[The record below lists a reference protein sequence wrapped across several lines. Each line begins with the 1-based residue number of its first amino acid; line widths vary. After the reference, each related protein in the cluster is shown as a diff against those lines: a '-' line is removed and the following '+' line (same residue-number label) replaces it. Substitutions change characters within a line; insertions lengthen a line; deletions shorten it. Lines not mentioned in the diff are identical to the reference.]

1 MSRDKSKNK
10 KNKVK
15 LEKNTESN
23 KDKKAKVEVKPFK
36 IRNVLKNAYLLLAH
50 NKKAIFKIT
59 GIYGLIYFFLVQSF
73 TAPVS
78 ATGIKNS
85 FLAAFQNQIHA
96 TFNTF
101 SYVVSSNTTDSSS
114 QTSPIFQI
122 ILIIIFSL
130 AIIYAFRKMYKNE
143 EIKVK
148 EVIYNSMYPLIPF
161 LIVLIIILIQL
172 LPMDLSLAF
181 YSIITSGGIL
191 SNIVELLIFGILF
204 ISLILFSLYLVS
216 NSIIALYIV
225 TLSNMTPLA
234 SLRSAKQLIKGR
246 RPKVVISLLIL
257 PLLLVA
263 LAAAVLLPL
272 ILFIP
277 AIASWVY
284 IIMLIFALPLVH
296 SYLYSLYRELIK

>member
-1 MSRDKSKNK
+1 
-10 KNKVK
+10 
-15 LEKNTESN
+15 
-23 KDKKAKVEVKPFK
+23 
-36 IRNVLKNAYLLLAH
+36 
-50 NKKAIFKIT
+50 
-59 GIYGLIYFFLVQSF
+59 
-73 TAPVS
+73 
-78 ATGIKNS
+78 
-85 FLAAFQNQIHA
+85 
-96 TFNTF
+96 
-101 SYVVSSNTTDSSS
+101 
-114 QTSPIFQI
+114 
-122 ILIIIFSL
+122 
-130 AIIYAFRKMYKNE
+130 
-143 EIKVK
+143 
-148 EVIYNSMYPLIPF
+148 
-161 LIVLIIILIQL
+161 
-172 LPMDLSLAF
+172 
-181 YSIITSGGIL
+181 
-191 SNIVELLIFGILF
+191 
-204 ISLILFSLYLVS
+204 LILFSLYLVS

>member
-1 MSRDKSKNK
+1 
-10 KNKVK
+10 
-15 LEKNTESN
+15 
-23 KDKKAKVEVKPFK
+23 
-36 IRNVLKNAYLLLAH
+36 
-50 NKKAIFKIT
+50 
-59 GIYGLIYFFLVQSF
+59 
-73 TAPVS
+73 
-78 ATGIKNS
+78 
-85 FLAAFQNQIHA
+85 
-96 TFNTF
+96 
-101 SYVVSSNTTDSSS
+101 
-114 QTSPIFQI
+114 
-122 ILIIIFSL
+122 
-130 AIIYAFRKMYKNE
+130 
-143 EIKVK
+143 
-148 EVIYNSMYPLIPF
+148 
-161 LIVLIIILIQL
+161 
-172 LPMDLSLAF
+172 MDLSLAF